1 MEKQETSSETPQ
13 APEERLL
20 NDTYTPKNLTLSE
33 NLILSVKVLTGAGLL
48 AGLIWALD
56 YLIA

>member
-1 MEKQETSSETPQ
+1 MEKRDTSSETPQ
-13 APEERLL
+13 APEERLPS
-20 NDTYTPKNLTLSE
+20 DTYAPKHLTLSE

>member
-20 NDTYTPKNLTLSE
+20 NDKYSPKKLTLSE